1 MSPLTEQQ
9 LHTLRNELLKRKQD
23 IEHRLH
29 GGDGHR
35 GLSDSERVQT
45 GELSLIDNH
54 PGDVATETY
63 ERGKDL
69 ALVEHDEFMLER
81 IDSALKAMQ
90 EGTYGICAASG
101 KPIPYERLLAV
112 PYTKYLT
119 EYNPEQEVTNNR
131 PVEEEFLYPPF
142 GRSSLD
148 EHEYN
153 GFDGEDAWQIVASWG
168 NSNSPALSENREVHN
183 YDEVEIEDGDDNQGF
198 VESYESFIATDITG
212 DNVTVV
218 RGPMYQKYI
227 RQGEGEAL
235 LEPDNITEE

>member
-81 IDSALKAMQ
+81 IDSALKAMD

-112 PYTKYLT
+112 PYTKYLA

-153 GFDGEDAWQIVASWG
+153 GFDGEDAWQIVSSWG
-168 NSNSPALSENREVHN
+168 NSNSPAMSENREVHN

-227 RQGEGEAL
+227 SQGEGEAL
-235 LEPDNITEE
+235 LEPDDIAEE

>member
-9 LHTLRNELLKRKQD
+9 LNTLRNELLKRKQD

-35 GLSDSERVQT
+35 GLSDGQRAQT

-54 PGDVATETY
+54 PGDVGTETY

-81 IDSALKAMQ
+81 IDSALKAME
-90 EGTYGICAASG
+90 EGTYGICATSG

-112 PYTKYLT
+112 PYTKYLA
-119 EYNPEQEVTNNR
+119 EYNPEQEVSNNR

-153 GFDGEDAWQIVASWG
+153 GFDGEDAWQIVSSWG

-212 DNVTVV
+212 DNVTIV
-218 RGPMYQKYI
+218 RGPMYQKYMK
-227 RQGEGEAL
+227 QGEGEPL
-235 LEPDNITEE
+235 LEPDVNTEE

>member
-1 MSPLTEQQ
+1 MSQLTEQQ
-9 LHTLRNELLKRKQD
+9 LQTLRNELLKRKQD

-35 GLSDSERVQT
+35 GLSDSERVLT

-90 EGTYGICAASG
+90 EGTYGICAVSG

-112 PYTKYLT
+112 PYTKYLA

-227 RQGEGEAL
+227 SQGEGEAL
-235 LEPDNITEE
+235 LEPDELTEE